1 MTLQERLQNKDIC
14 LKCKNYWLDFS
25 SDFESYGSHCLIID
39 KDSRFIGKTI
49 NEIVP
54 FPCLEC
60 PFDSYVNEN
69 N

>member
-1 MTLQERLQNKDIC
+1 MSYENIQKKDIC
-14 LKCKNYWLDFS
+14 QKCKNYWLDFPVP
-25 SDFESYGSHCLIID
+25 FEYYESHCLIID
-39 KDSRFIGKTI
+39 KDSRFIGKVM

-60 PFDSYVNEN
+60 PFNSYMDKN